1 MANITSTSSITEV
14 VGQPPNLYVPPATSQ
29 LSVSAALRYLRLTPG
44 ASTITINDSNVNIQK
59 NLAALQALQSRIT
72 EVTSTDAVKLLT
84 VTDKDYTNDKG
95 ILSKWVGNSS
105 EYKLNFTDI
114 TSAKA
119 KTIWD
124 SSISANVNSFAV
136 KDTAINIQNNFT
148 DLTTMATDGVL
159 GSVLQLNTSAL
170 ITLSVDQ
177 YQTGATLLT
186 KINKG
191 FYNLAVTGAS
201 VGNVITAAGGL
212 NLGANTRVKSISI
225 TDNTDNIDDNIDA
238 LQRLGMK
245 IKTIAQTDA
254 NPSDLVLELNASQ
267 IQTNAFVLG
276 KIVTGYQLA
285 AQNTSAAQFS
295 NILNNKKVITVDIVD
310 KAANIS
316 RNWNTL
322 NNLNNGTLSTVTVS
336 DGTSTAIK
344 INASQMAVSK
354 TLLNKFS
361 QPLNGSPTF
370 KIEVT
375 EATASQVSD
384 MLDTKEISSFDIKDT
399 SENIGLY
406 LNSLIDA
413 VDTQK
418 INSIKTT
425 RAIKITKRIK
435 YLKRPLVV
443 YNFCAH

>member
-1 MANITSTSSITEV
+1 MANITSSTSITGV
-14 VGQPPNLYVPPATSQ
+14 VGQPPNLYVPPATSE

-44 ASTITINDSNVNIQK
+44 ATTITINDTNINIQK

-72 EVTSTDAVKLLT
+72 VITSTDATKSLT
-84 VTDKDYTNDKG
+84 VTDKDYSTDKG
-95 ILSKWVGNSS
+95 ILAKWVGNGS

-119 KTIWD
+119 KTLWD
-124 SSISANVNSFAV
+124 SSLSANVNSFAI

-148 DLTTMATDGVL
+148 DLTAMATDGVV
-159 GSVLQLNTSAL
+159 GSVTQLNTSAL

-177 YQTGATLLT
+177 FQSGTTLLS

-191 FYNLAVTGAS
+191 FYNLAITGSS
-201 VGNVITAAGGL
+201 VGNVVSTGGGL

-225 TDNTDNIDDNIDA
+225 TDNTDNIDNNIDA

-245 IKTIAQTDA
+245 IKTIAQNDT
-254 NPSDLVLELNASQ
+254 NPSDLVLELDANQ

-285 AQNTSAAQFS
+285 AQNTSAAQFT

-336 DGTSTAIK
+336 DGTTSAIK

-361 QPLNGSPTF
+361 PPEVDGSPTF

-375 EATASQVSD
+375 EATASQVTD
-384 MLDTKEISSFDIKDT
+384 MLDVKEISSFDIKDT

-406 LNSLIDA
+406 LSSLIDA

-418 INSIKTT
+418 N
-425 RAIKITKRIK
+425 
-435 YLKRPLVV
+435 
-443 YNFCAH
+443 